1 MPELD
6 KPRLILVEDDE
17 KLSKVLC
24 QYFNK
29 HDYDTL
35 AVLNGSEAPGIILKE
50 KPDLVILDLMLP
62 GKDGLTVCREV
73 RPGFDGKIMM
83 LTANDDDMD
92 QVAALEMG
100 VDDYVTKPIKPR
112 VLLARLRMLLR
123 RDTPKATPTAI
134 VNTDKTKTAREKRF
148 GQLHMHQSLRECH
161 LGEEFVALTSG
172 EFDLLWLLAS
182 SPDQIFSRDE
192 LTHAVRGIEYD
203 GLDRTVDNRIASLRK
218 KLGDSSQRPKRIV
231 TVRGKGYLF
240 VADQW

>member
-1 MPELD
+1 MPEPD

-24 QYFNK
+24 QYFSK
-29 HDYDTL
+29 HNYDTL

-62 GKDGLTVCREV
+62 GKDGLTVCREI
-73 RPGFDGKIMM
+73 RPEFDGKIMM

-123 RDTPKATPTAI
+123 RGAPKAGPAAEENI
-134 VNTDKTKTAREKRF
+134 DKTKTAREKHF
-148 GQLHMHQSLRECH
+148 GQLHMHQPLRECH
-161 LGEEFVALTSG
+161 LGGEFIALTSG